1 MHQRLHHLLSC
12 SFNTQPPEGGCC
24 VPTTPFNS
32 IFLFQHTAARRRLLF
47 AAARNNASSMVSTHS
62 RPKAAASDQI
72 AYFVKSWCFNTQPPE
87 GGCLIF
93 QSLHLNYQRFNTQPP
108 EGGCII
114 KRHIKY
120 KVKGF
125 NTQPPEGG
133 CYF

>member
-1 MHQRLHHLLSC
+1 M
-12 SFNTQPPEGGCC
+12 G
-24 VPTTPFNS
+24 
-32 IFLFQHTAARRRLLF
+32 IFWT
-47 AAARNNASSMVSTHS
+47 MIEVG
-62 RPKAAASDQI
+62 
-72 AYFVKSWCFNTQPPE
+72 FNTQPPE

-133 CYF
+133 CQIVISVEL